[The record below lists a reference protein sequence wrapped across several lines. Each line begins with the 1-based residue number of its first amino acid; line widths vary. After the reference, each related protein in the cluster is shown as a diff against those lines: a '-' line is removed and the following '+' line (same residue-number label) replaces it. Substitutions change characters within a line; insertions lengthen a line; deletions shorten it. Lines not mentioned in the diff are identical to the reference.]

1 MAADDS
7 NKQTPA
13 MSTKKKNMSKQ
24 ESKTNAEY
32 SSVADSANKP
42 KS

>member
-13 MSTKKKNMSKQ
+13 TSTKKKNITKQ
-24 ESKTNAEY
+24 DSKTNAEY
-32 SSVADSANKP
+32 SSVNDTSNKP